1 MWDEDSFFIVSL
13 LVFHLPILW
22 SNVSNVPEDSISI
35 YLLFKDIVYFIFG
48 CGQYILIAFFINMIR
63 IKSLRIIIQIVL
75 GFICATI
82 AIADLFLLATM
93 QEYLDQFK
101 IMIVLGTNPT
111 TVKEYLL
118 TYVLRWKMLLGIAFL
133 TVLLYFTIR
142 KVSNHTK
149 HKLVRCGLALVFAAG
164 VLGTFMAWSIKVYQV
179 GANGTPLRV
188 AIGDMNFV
196 HQVMSKSNVLYRVGL
211 DTFLSIKL
219 VGSTDEIHAYLDANQ
234 EKIIENKADIPY
246 VVFILNESVD
256 RNHMSLYGYSN
267 KTTPRREKRYAEGNL
282 FVFTDTIACGNN
294 TTGCMQKIFSF
305 SNKDDTDSWYHKA
318 NVFDILKQA
327 GYETYWFSNQS
338 PAGFW
343 GNMGKIYGDRCTQSV
358 FVMTN
363 GGGSGEKIIL
373 DDALLPVLDRHLVE
387 NSGERQFI
395 LLHLHGTHEP
405 YKYRYPSAEGIF
417 TAEDEQGEIEKW
429 REEKAI
435 YDNAILY
442 NDKIV
447 EAIIHRFEE
456 DDAIVIEIS
465 DHGNEVYDGRDFI
478 GHSGE
483 VLGNRHMV
491 EIPFVIWVSKT
502 FRNKRPALL
511 ERISNSVNNPFRTD
525 DMIHVLLDIMS
536 IKTET
541 YDATRSVI
549 SDEYLS
555 RTRIYGGKEY
565 KKE

>member
-1 MWDEDSFFIVSL
+1 MCDEDSFFIVCL

-22 SNVSNVPEDSISI
+22 SNISNIPEESLSIVV
-35 YLLFKDIVYFIFG
+35 KDIIYFILG
-48 CGQYILIAFFINMIR
+48 CGQYILIALLVNMVR
-63 IKSLRIIIQIVL
+63 IKSLRVIIQIVL
-75 GFICATI
+75 GVICATI

-118 TYVLRWKMLLGIAFL
+118 TYVLSWKMLFCAIAI
-133 TVLLYFTIR
+133 VLLYFTIR
-142 KVSNHTK
+142 KISNYTK
-149 HKLVRCGLALVFAAG
+149 CKLVRCSLAIVAVVG
-164 VLGTFMAWSIKVYQV
+164 IVGTFMAWSINVYKV
-179 GANGTPLRV
+179 GLNGIPLRA
-188 AIGDMNFV
+188 AICDMNFM
-196 HQVMSKSNVLYRVGL
+196 HQVMSKSNMLYRVGI

-219 VGSTDEIHAYLDANQ
+219 VGSTEEIHEYLDANP

-246 VVFILNESVD
+246 VIFILNESVD

-267 KTTPRREKRYAEGNL
+267 KTTPNREKRYAEGNM

-294 TTGCMQKIFSF
+294 TTGSMQKIFSI
-305 SNKDDTDSWYHKA
+305 SNKDDEDSWYHKA

-373 DDALLPVLDRHLVE
+373 DNALLPVLDRHLSE
-387 NSGERQFI
+387 NNSKRQFI

-405 YKYRYPSAEGIF
+405 YKYRYPSTEDIF
-417 TAEDEQGEIEKW
+417 TAENEQGEKEKW
-429 REEKAI
+429 REEKAN

-447 EAIIHRFEE
+447 EEIIHRFEE

-465 DHGNEVYDGRDFI
+465 DHGSEVYDGRDFM

-483 VLGNRHMV
+483 VLGNRHMI

-502 FRNKRPALL
+502 FRNKRPTLV
-511 ERISNSVNNPFRTD
+511 ERISNSVDNPFRTD

-536 IKTET
+536 IKTEAS
-541 YDATRSVI
+541 DATRSVI
-549 SDEYLS
+549 NGAYSS